1 MGENIFTEWANSG
14 TDDPSSKTYRWGIN
28 KKVVKGVNTD
38 TTYGVKNSNT
48 VGLYFSTVGN
58 PVLAAGAIAVAVV
71 LNAGAALLGKPGSY
85 SYFTTLLPGKFEI
98 LYSDKW
104 DVQFFTN
111 NKFVLGT
118 DNKNTGG
125 EWGSCRGHKY
135 ETYYGD
141 LYKYIYGKEHKIEAK
156 GKSEIK
162 AYINLMSTY
171 ASDWK
176 AYSAYDTRLKATNDN
191 EQTAGRDL
199 VLDAGRDVTGMSTRH
214 IALIASQNAQ
224 LGAVNNLV
232 LNAGATAK
240 LTGGTELEAGITG
253 AGMKVTAG
261 KVTLGPMVDIG
272 IPSPITGQV
281 QVVVNDLAAQL
292 AAAQAEA
299 NAAKLEAQAAMEM
312 ANLTADVVLLL

>member
-1 MGENIFTEWANSG
+1 MGENIVAEWAHEG
-14 TDDPSSKTYRWGIN
+14 EEPSSKTYRWGVN

-58 PVLAAGAIAVAVV
+58 PVLATGAIAVAVG
-71 LNAGAALLGKPGSY
+71 LNFGIKLAGGPGSY
-85 SYFTTLLPGKFEI
+85 AFFTTLLPGKFEI

-125 EWGSCRGHKY
+125 EWVNCRGHKY

-141 LYKYIYGKEHKIEAK
+141 LYKYMYGKEYKIEAK
-156 GKSEIK
+156 GNSEKQSFIK
-162 AYINLMSTY
+162 TFKTY
-171 ASDWK
+171 ATNWK
-176 AYSAYDTRLKATNDN
+176 AFSDYTDSKASKDN
-191 EQTAGRDL
+191 TVDAGED
-199 VLDAGRDVTGMSTRH
+199 VLINAGRDVTATSTRH

-261 KVTLGPMVDIG
+261 KVTLGPLVDIG
-272 IPSPITGQV
+272 IPSPITGQI
-281 QVVVNDLAAQL
+281 QVVVSDLAAQL
-292 AAAQAEA
+292 AAAKAEA
-299 NAAKLEAQAAMEM
+299 NAAKLEAQATMEL
-312 ANLTADVVLLL
+312 ANLTADVVLLM